1 MLVAFRRW
9 LNDVAARVVV
19 RSRPLSAPSLP
30 AASGAAA
37 TGDGLPVALVVD
49 DDKPMRDAVA
59 LALHGRG
66 YHVLSAASGEEAL
79 DMIDAVDQPPQLLV
93 SDVVMPG
100 IDGPAL
106 AAAVAQRLPDV
117 PVIFISG
124 YEHLL
129 PATSRRLRRHQF
141 CLAKP
146 FSLRALET
154 ALHRVTP
161 RTAA

>member
-1 MLVAFRRW
+1 MSVAIGRW
-9 LNDVAARVVV
+9 LTSVAARVAV
-19 RSRPLSAPSLP
+19 RFRELPGGAGRAGTAHGTAP
-30 AASGAAA
+30 
-37 TGDGLPVALVVD
+37 TALVVD

-66 YHVLSAASGEEAL
+66 YRVLSAAGGEEAL
-79 DMIDAVDQPPQLLV
+79 AMIDGLEEPPKLLV

-106 AAAVAQRLPDV
+106 AALVSERLPEV

-146 FSLRALET
+146 FSLRALEA
-154 ALHRVTP
+154 ALHRV
-161 RTAA
+161 AAPPSVV

>member
-1 MLVAFRRW
+1 MLVAFGRW
-9 LNDVAARVVV
+9 LDRIAAWIGGRRVPDAARFGG
-19 RSRPLSAPSLP
+19 PAP
-30 AASGAAA
+30 ARA
-37 TGDGLPVALVVD
+37 PVALVVD

-66 YHVLSAASGEEAL
+66 YRVLSAASGEAAL
-79 DMIDAVDQPPQLLV
+79 AIVDDLDQAPQLLV

-106 AAAVAQRLPDV
+106 AAAVAERLPNV

-129 PATSRRLRRHQF
+129 PATSRRLLRHQF

-146 FSLRALET
+146 FSLTALEAALQQVVAPTT
-154 ALHRVTP
+154 AT
-161 RTAA
+161 